1 MDAYPFLRGQGLKE
15 EERGGAFQTAHL
27 PWERQ
32 REDEANLVSYNQS
45 YNM

>member
-15 EERGGAFQTAHL
+15 GKRGGAFQTAHL

-32 REDEANLVSYNQS
+32 REDEANLVSYTQS
-45 YNM
+45 NNM